1 MRLHP
6 SYLIVPAFALAVAQ
20 SGQAFA
26 GFSLE
31 GDAKSLTVVADE
43 APRSDVIAG
52 ITRRLSVQSK
62 GATVSE
68 GLVSGKFTGDLSH
81 VLNAILP
88 DNGFVIAYSDGQP
101 VAVTFTGR
109 RSQALQ
115 PVSHTSDEPIGNRP
129 NLGAVAQ
136 TGLSLAQPA
145 GATGDDAAPVPG
157 SGSNRNNLPPITV
170 GSVPRSVGA
179 RFIDVNDPLHLVPT
193 DGY

>member
-31 GDAKSLTVVADE
+31 GDAKLLTVVADQ
-43 APRSDVIAG
+43 ALRSEVIAE
-52 ITRRLSVQSK
+52 IARRLSVQRK
-62 GATVSE
+62 GAAVAE
-68 GLVSGKFTGDLSH
+68 GPVSGKFTGDLSH
-81 VLNAILP
+81 VLNSILP
-88 DNGFVIAYSDGQP
+88 HNGFVIAYSDGRP

-109 RSQALQ
+109 KNQSL
-115 PVSHTSDEPIGNRP
+115 PPLSHTVDEPIGNRP

-136 TGLSLAQPA
+136 TGLSLAQPG
-145 GATGDDAAPVPG
+145 GATGDNAAPAPG
-157 SGSNRNNLPPITV
+157 RVSNRNNSPPITV
-170 GSVPRSVGA
+170 GSIPRSVGA
-179 RFIDVNDPLHLVPT
+179 HFIDVNDPLHLVPT